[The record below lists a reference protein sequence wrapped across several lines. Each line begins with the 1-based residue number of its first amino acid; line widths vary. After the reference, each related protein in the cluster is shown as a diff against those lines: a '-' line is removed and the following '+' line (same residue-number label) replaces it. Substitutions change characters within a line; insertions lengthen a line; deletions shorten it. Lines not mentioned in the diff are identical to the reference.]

1 MVPEKPSVSPVL
13 CFQRGR
19 LIYLTKKQVKI
30 LLCVIQ
36 TALVVLL
43 FLPATQA
50 GSDGPVRLNAVD
62 LAHRYADMGHSADS
76 GVYFF
81 FSLCCPVVSFLS
93 LFMLHERSNFGLG
106 ACLSAMDLL
115 VQGCFY
121 TAVKESMTGSVALT
135 GLLPFLVFIA
145 LFAMGLEIY
154 GYLLAG
160 PSQSP
165 KGGK

>member
-1 MVPEKPSVSPVL
+1 V
-13 CFQRGR
+13 QRG
-19 LIYLTKKQVKI
+19 LTRSTSRTATPTWAI
-30 LLCVIQ
+30 RQ
-36 TALVVLL
+36 T
-43 FLPATQA
+43 PAFI
-50 GSDGPVRLNAVD
+50 
-62 LAHRYADMGHSADS
+62 
-76 GVYFF
+76 FF

-135 GLLPFLVFIA
+135 GLLPFLIFIA